1 MKTPRPFWI
10 ALLLAAGV
18 SGLPAAPVKAV
29 VKTIQG
35 TVDSAPA
42 GSGNYTPLKVGQQL
56 DVGATIRTGEDSSA
70 DIITTPGAALHVGA
84 ESNLKISALDFSV
97 GSDGKVSKRETH
109 LQLEQGVISALI
121 DPSTPKATDFSV
133 QTPDGSAAA
142 RGTFYGVMVSH
153 GHTYVTVD
161 RGKIAAVADSKRRA
175 HHGFE

>member
-1 MKTPRPFWI
+1 MKTACI
-10 ALLLAAGV
+10 LLTTLLLAVGV
-18 SGLPAAPVKAV
+18 SAVSAAPVKAV
-29 VKTIQG
+29 VKTVEG
-35 TVDSAPA
+35 TVEFAPA
-42 GSGNYTPLKVGQQL
+42 GSGHFEQLTVGQEL
-56 DVGATIRTGEDSSA
+56 EVGATIRTGENSSA

-84 ESNLKISALDFSV
+84 ESNLKITALDFST
-97 GSDGKVSKRETH
+97 GSDGKVNKRQTH
-109 LQLEQGVISALI
+109 LKLESGVISALI

-161 RGKIAAVADSKRRA
+161 RGKIAAMADSKKRA